1 MWEIRSD
8 MVDYPGHLLDA
19 FLCLFVQLIY
29 QHIGRLCDER
39 EMKYLIRQ
47 YVIRKICSGGYPVG
61 GLQTICIVMISDH
74 ETKLNL
80 NSQMKRLEMLFQ
92 MILFAMLLS
101 AWP

>member
-1 MWEIRSD
+1 M
-8 MVDYPGHLLDA
+8 YK
-19 FLCLFVQLIY
+19 
-29 QHIGRLCDER
+29 RL
-39 EMKYLIRQ
+39 
-47 YVIRKICSGGYPVG
+47 
-61 GLQTICIVMISDH
+61 VMISDH